1 MLKNNNHIVACCH
14 WNTSFDNKDK
24 GTELQN
30 AISYWSEHHMPREI
44 SSVFDVVCPE
54 EQTLKIKSLELNLGI
69 INYENLEESLYL
81 KLKAQLLLKLND
93 ILMYPSKYSQSI
105 EVVTEE
111 NTHLTTLKYFLLK
124 GVMPWNYQKIKGSVN
139 EIFEHQL
146 QHNKQE
152 MMLMIEEVGVKEY
165 VRKRIAWQLKEEHI
179 KEIIKNIERSNDN
192 YIIEFSEEFVKI
204 QEQESIVKT
213 NLQDF
218 KKNLLFWILNYLFAE
233 RGTMFNKIE
242 FVQSNIQQMARHFNM
257 EYYELFALIEDAV
270 DNVHEQSYVKNNFI
284 LILSIL
290 SQKQQNNFYKY
301 ASTER
306 QIEKQWQL
314 LEYFLQSPNN
324 CSTVY
329 QKKRLEELIHYLSTI
344 NSFRFKETISF
355 LDNHSFNT
363 LALSE
368 NISEESLSI
377 LCKALS
383 PTNGVKLISQI
394 TFLGKLELEKHF
406 KLSKKWLFGKG
417 VLYLKEKKGSFSC
430 KEFSN
435 YIINEVNKTQK
446 TPKIKIF
453 ERILNTPLL
462 TTHKNT
468 ENLDVFKGLKQLYTL
483 ELSKEIPTFSKKQ
496 LVKILNELEKTS
508 TKGKQSRFTEQYYAI
523 LHEWLREKSKAV
535 WKVFTVYKNQ
545 KFIKEL
551 LFELLSDTRV
561 VIPVLKNVFPK
572 QYRIL
577 KRLELSIDEVV
588 SSNQA
593 LLKSLK
599 SIKKELLIKASRV
612 LISNQKLN
620 TTSFI
625 KLVLE
630 LLIFQEQQS
639 NSKLYEEGV
648 MCVVESFFKKNEEF
662 SETQKKELK
671 VFVNTIVKVS
681 VLERVKK
688 YIEEYNNKQKEVAVM
703 LTVLVREKKVSS
715 KDFKQY
721 EKKISQYLLKDGYT
735 LQENFIKEYQKQ
747 KDQFSRF
754 YSAVEIKKVI
764 TEIYWQSIA
773 DYQVYKGDKIKFTTF
788 FKASI
793 LEFLGGVKNEIDKGG
808 KSKKLYREERIR
820 NSIKFKGQT
829 FLVKEILYHIK
840 KAIKNGVLKI
850 EIKGKSLGF
859 KEVFFFLLEE
869 YPTQIHDLLRDK
881 TITEKQIKGLQSVIP
896 FQQFI
901 ILIAKGRLRAV
912 YKDISTLFSLVQE
925 FVDSS
930 TKIEKE
936 FWRETI
942 QLIRNHKKTRELK
955 GFIKIV
961 LEELSVKE
969 IRALDIVRVIKDKDI
984 KLPSTLKQL
993 LVKRSSTFEL
1003 LEELDKENN
1012 TPKIITPNYKRKTLE
1027 RLIESLCIEDKI
1039 PSWFLHLTP
1048 VTIKGLINEV
1058 LRDTPL
1064 IVVSVLRKNIVSDTQ
1079 LSKLADKIKVE
1090 TLIKSLKELYPNQQ
1104 IQLNTIEKLYKAIGH
1119 ISTKSIN
1126 AEEVQQVLLIK
1137 VLKSWIT
1144 SNWKLIGATSIWKE
1158 LLWEVCTK
1166 KNIEERQFLEA
1177 LDDVKTQLPTQ
1188 LQLSYNEL
1196 EKLKRI
1202 ENTTQNKI
1210 RKQESMNEQNN
1221 DKLAVG
1227 ITVPNAGIVLL
1238 NSYFLILFERLN
1250 LVKDNNFI
1258 SEEKRLDAIHY
1269 LQYIVTGMT
1278 KTEESL
1284 LALNKVF
1291 CNVPLSQPIHDE
1303 IQMSN
1308 KDKKLIEGLLEAAI
1322 DYWNAIG
1329 ATSIQGFRGNW
1340 LVRNGIL
1347 REEED
1352 RWSLTVEKRPY
1363 DVLMLKSPFS
1373 FSIIKLPWMPKPLHV
1388 TWPF

>member
-1 MLKNNNHIVACCH
+1 MVKNNNHIVARCR

-30 AISYWSEHHMPREI
+30 TISYWSEYHMPIEI
-44 SSVFDVVCPE
+44 SSVFDAVCAE
-54 EQTLKIKSLELNLGI
+54 EQTLKIKSLELDLGI
-69 INYENLEESLYL
+69 INYENLEESLCL
-81 KLKAQLLLKLND
+81 ELKAQLLLKLND

-105 EVVTEE
+105 EVVTKE
-111 NTHLTTLKYFLLK
+111 NTHLATLKYFLLK

-146 QHNKQE
+146 QYNKQE
-152 MMLMIEEVGVKEY
+152 IMLIIKEVGVKEY

-179 KEIIKNIERSNDN
+179 KEIIKNLERSNDN
-192 YIIEFSEEFVKI
+192 YIIEFFEEFVKI
-204 QEQESIVKT
+204 QEQETIVKT

-257 EYYELFALIEDAV
+257 EYHELFALIKDAV
-270 DNVHEQSYVKNNFI
+270 EKVHEHSYVKNNFI

-301 ASTER
+301 PSTER

-329 QKKRLEELIHYLSTI
+329 QKKRLEELIHYLSTK
-344 NSFRFKETISF
+344 NLFRFKETIAF
-355 LDNHSFNT
+355 LDKNSFNI
-363 LALSE
+363 LSLSE
-368 NISEESLSI
+368 NMSEETLNI

-383 PTNGVKLISQI
+383 PTNGAKLISQI
-394 TFLGKLELEKHF
+394 TFLEKLELEKHF
-406 KLSKKWLFGKG
+406 KISKKWLLAKG
-417 VLYLKEKKGSFSC
+417 IQYLKEKKGTFSS
-430 KEFSN
+430 KGFSN
-435 YIINEVNKTQK
+435 HIIAELNKIQK
-446 TPKIKIF
+446 ISKVKIF
-453 ERILNTPLL
+453 EKILSIPVL
-462 TTHKNT
+462 TTYKNT
-468 ENLDVFKGLKQLYTL
+468 ENLNVFKELKQLYRL
-483 ELSKEIPTFSKKQ
+483 EFSKETPVFSEKQ
-496 LVKILNELEKTS
+496 LIKILNELETIS
-508 TKGKQSRFTEQYYAI
+508 IKGKESKFTEQYYAI
-523 LHEWLREKSKAV
+523 LHIWFREKPKAV
-535 WKVFTVYKNQ
+535 WKVFTAYKNQ

-551 LFELLSDTRV
+551 LFELLSDTTV
-561 VIPVLKNVFPK
+561 IIPVLKNVFPK
-572 QYRIL
+572 QCNIL

-593 LLKSLK
+593 LLQSLK
-599 SIKKELLIKASRV
+599 SIKKELLIKATRV
-612 LISNQKLN
+612 LVSNKKLN
-620 TTSFI
+620 ITSFI

-630 LLIFQEQQS
+630 QLIFQKQQL
-639 NSKLYEEGV
+639 NSKLYEEGI
-648 MCVVESFFKKNEEF
+648 MRVVESFLKKNQEF

-671 VFVNTIVKVS
+671 LFVNTIAKTS
-681 VLERVKK
+681 VLEGIKK
-688 YIEEYNNKQKEVAVM
+688 YVEEHNNKQKEVAAM

-735 LQENFIKEYQKQ
+735 LQENFIKEYQKRR
-747 KDQFSRF
+747 DQFSRI
-754 YSAVEIKKVI
+754 YSAVEIKKII

-773 DYQVYKGDKIKFTTF
+773 DYQTYKGDKTKFETF

-793 LEFLGGVKNEIDKGG
+793 LEFLGIFKNEIDRKV
-808 KSKKLYREERIR
+808 KSKKLFREDRIR
-820 NSIKFKGQT
+820 NSIKLKGQA
-829 FLVKEILYHIK
+829 FLVKEILFHVK
-840 KAIKNGVLKI
+840 KAIKNGVLKV
-850 EIKGKSLGF
+850 EIKRESLDL
-859 KEVFFFLLEE
+859 KEVFFSLLEE
-869 YPTQIHDLLRDK
+869 SPAQVQDLLRDK
-881 TITEKQIKGLQSVIP
+881 TITEKQIQGLQSVIP
-896 FQQFI
+896 FQQFAV
-901 ILIAKGRLRAV
+901 LIAKGELRTV
-912 YKDISTLFSLVQE
+912 YKDILNLFSLVQE

-942 QLIRNHKKTRELK
+942 QLIRSHKETRELK

-961 LEELSVKE
+961 LEELSVKG

-984 KLPSTLKQL
+984 QLSSTLKQL
-993 LVKRSSTFEL
+993 LVKRNSIFEL
-1003 LEELDKENN
+1003 LEELDQENN
-1012 TPKIITPNYKRKTLE
+1012 TPKSVISNYKGKTLE
-1027 RLIESLCIEDKI
+1027 RLIESLFIEYKI
-1039 PSWFLHLTP
+1039 PSWFLHSTP
-1048 VTIKGLINEV
+1048 VTINGLINEV

-1064 IVVSVLRKNIVSDTQ
+1064 IVGSALRRNIVSDTQ
-1079 LSKLADKIKVE
+1079 LSKLADKIEVE

-1104 IQLNTIEKLYKAIGH
+1104 IQLNTIEKLYKAIRH
-1119 ISTKSIN
+1119 ISTESIS

-1144 SNWKLIGATSIWKE
+1144 SNWKLIGTTSIWKE

-1166 KNIEERQFLEA
+1166 KNIEEHQFLEA
-1177 LDDVKTQLPTQ
+1177 LDDVKIQFPRQ

-1196 EKLKRI
+1196 EKLKKI
-1202 ENTTQNKI
+1202 GNITQNKI
-1210 RKQESMNEQNN
+1210 KKQESMNEQNN

-1227 ITVPNAGIVLL
+1227 IVVPNAGIVLL
-1238 NSYFLILFERLN
+1238 NSYFLMLFERLN
-1250 LVKDNNFI
+1250 LVNDNKFI
-1258 SEEKRLDAIHY
+1258 SEETRLNAVHY

-1291 CNVPLSQPIHDE
+1291 CNVPLSQPIYDE

-1308 KDKKLIEGLLEAAI
+1308 DDKILIEGLLKAAI
-1322 DYWNAIG
+1322 EYWNAIG

-1373 FSIIKLPWMPKPLHV
+1373 FSIIKLPWMPKPIHV